1 MTADKDEGHAWNGRD
16 DPADGEEVGSD
27 HEHSGRDELDHEGV
41 PHVPPVPAGP
51 AGGSA
56 RGVEKATGR
65 ALEEAQDPLPDVDD
79 SSDLRAVVEERSAFW
94 AGPLPE
100 PSTLRAYDEIV
111 PGAAERII
119 RVHESQTVRVA
130 DREDRIISAEIEL
143 AGMARAGR
151 GSSPWCAWPL
161 PSSSSPGATI
171 PVEGSCWACRCCS
184 SSGRSCHHGGVGAVA
199 APSPL
204 GLKPTLTIPETTPAE
219 PWLVLECRS
228 SATRPTKGRRGS
240 LHGAVHQ

>member
-16 DPADGEEVGSD
+16 DPTDGEEVGSD

-143 AGMARAGR
+143 SRNGQGWAGFLALVCLAAAIVFIARGNNTGGGIMLGMPVLLLI
-151 GSSPWCAWPL
+151 GSFL
-161 PSSSSPGATI
+161 PS
-171 PVEGSCWACRCCS
+171 RR
-184 SSGRSCHHGGVGAVA
+184 SGG
-199 APSPL
+199 
-204 GLKPTLTIPETTPAE
+204 
-219 PWLVLECRS
+219 
-228 SATRPTKGRRGS
+228 GRRSEPSG
-240 LHGAVHQ
+240 LETNPDNP